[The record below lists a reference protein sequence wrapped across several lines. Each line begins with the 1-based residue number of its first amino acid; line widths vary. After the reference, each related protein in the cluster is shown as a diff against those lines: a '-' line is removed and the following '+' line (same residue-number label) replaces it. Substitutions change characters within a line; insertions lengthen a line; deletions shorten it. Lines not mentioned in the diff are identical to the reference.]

1 MALKRKASPGLAD
14 NLMISC
20 GSDQSHA
27 QPALATR
34 NSFAPAA
41 ASRESWAEAVGAAAA
56 AAQRGRKR
64 FVGVRQR
71 PSGRWVAEIKDTI
84 QKIRVWLGTFD
95 TAEEA
100 ARAYDEAA
108 CLLRGSNTRTNFWP
122 RAAGAGAGAAAAV
135 TPLQHLSPPPP
146 PALPSKVTNLL
157 LLRLKKARG
166 SAGAVAQQA
175 APPVQQKHR
184 QAQQVYGGQEEYS
197 FHVDDFLSYNDDI
210 STGDELQDV
219 KHEEGSNCSQATED
233 DGDEEEEEAP
243 LDFRF
248 MDKQPSPA
256 REFDDAAGL
265 YSPFEVVADEL
276 GVGGAAEVEPSSA
289 YAAGEGTAS
298 EPSSGAINE
307 VMKRMKYERKISASL
322 YALSGV
328 SECLRMRLGCGG
340 GDDVGTGIR
349 HELALSGLKGVCR
362 KHQQEVVGEG
372 SNAVGHEETS
382 SCSNSVVSS
391 EATSSSPEAATSS
404 PQDAKA
410 VDSDMLLWSTLD
422 LPPIC

>member
-1 MALKRKASPGLAD
+1 MALKRKASSGLAD
-14 NLMISC
+14 DLMISC
-20 GSDQSHA
+20 GGDHTHA
-27 QPALATR
+27 PPPLATG
-34 NSFAPAA
+34 NSSFVPAA
-41 ASRESWAEAVGAAAA
+41 ASSRASWAEAVGAAA

-108 CLLRGSNTRTNFWP
+108 CLLRGANTRTNFWP
-122 RAAGAGAGAAAAV
+122 RAAGAAAAAA
-135 TPLQHLSPPPP
+135 TSLQYPPPP
-146 PALPSKVTNLL
+146 PSALPSKVTNLL
-157 LLRLKKARG
+157 LLRLKKARS

-175 APPVQQKHR
+175 APPVQHR

-197 FHVDDFLSYNDDI
+197 FHVDDFLSYDGN
-210 STGDELQDV
+210 STGDELQAV
-219 KHEEGSNCSQATED
+219 KHEEGSNCSQETED
-233 DGDEEEEEAP
+233 DGEEEEEEEAP
-243 LDFRF
+243 LDFGF

-256 REFDDAAGL
+256 READDAAGL

-276 GVGGAAEVEPSSA
+276 GGAAEVEPSSA
-289 YAAGEGTAS
+289 YGGESTAS
-298 EPSSGAINE
+298 EPSGAIDE
-307 VMKRMKYERKISASL
+307 VMKRMKYERKLSASL

-328 SECLRMRLGCGG
+328 SECLRMRLGDG
-340 GDDVGTGIR
+340 GDIGAGR
-349 HELALSGLKGVCR
+349 HELALSGLRDACR
-362 KHQQEVVGEG
+362 KQQQEVVDEG
-372 SNAVGHEETS
+372 GVNVVGHDESS
-382 SCSNSVVSS
+382 SCSNSVSS
-391 EATSSSPEAATSS
+391 EATSSSPEAASP

-410 VDSDMLLWSTLD
+410 VDSDMLLWSSLD

>member
-14 NLMISC
+14 DLLMISC
-20 GSDQSHA
+20 GGDHSHA
-27 QPALATR
+27 AS

-41 ASRESWAEAVGAAAA
+41 RSRESWAEAAVGAVAV
-56 AAQRGRKR
+56 AQPRGRKR

-122 RAAGAGAGAAAAV
+122 RAAGAAAF
-135 TPLQHLSPPPP
+135 TLQQPPPP
-146 PALPSKVTNLL
+146 PSALPSKVTNLL

-166 SAGAVAQQA
+166 SAGAVTHAQQE
-175 APPVQQKHR
+175 APAQHR
-184 QAQQVYGGQEEYS
+184 QAQQGHNGGQDEYS
-197 FHVDDFLSYNDDI
+197 FQVDDFLSYD
-210 STGDELQDV
+210 GACDELHVV
-219 KHEEGSNCSQATED
+219 KHEVVSNCSQEAED
-233 DGDEEEEEAP
+233 EAGDEEEAP
-243 LDFRF
+243 LDFGF

-256 REFDDAAGL
+256 REAGGAEGL
-265 YSPFEVVADEL
+265 YSPFEMVADEL
-276 GVGGAAEVEPSSA
+276 GGAAAEVEP
-289 YAAGEGTAS
+289 AG
-298 EPSSGAINE
+298 PINE

-328 SECLRMRLGCGG
+328 SECLRLRLGDVG
-340 GDDVGTGIR
+340 GDHVGAGR
-349 HELALSGLKGVCR
+349 RELLALSGLRDACR
-362 KHQQEVVGEG
+362 KQQQEEEEVVDEG
-372 SNAVGHEETS
+372 GNAVGYDES
-382 SCSNSVVSS
+382 SSSSISNSTSS
-391 EATSSSPEAATSS
+391 EAASSSPEAASS

-410 VDSDMLLWSTLD
+410 AESDMLLWSSLD